1 MPFQGTAKPA
11 RWPHRP
17 AQQPLPECVQGGEF
31 RAEFGARLRKLGA
44 FNGGAVQQPLFA
56 AFKVFPANGRL
67 KTTGLLNH
75 WKRGKDEKQGPR
87 LRVCSTAILSMLCN
101 PLQIPRTLPRKMAA
115 RCEYLPAIA
124 LPEYGYNQRR
134 ERHQRKH
141 AEHRCRQANT
151 DICKQ
156 TLFFFGKFDAYQL
169 KARPRQSAHCAEHA
183 FERTPLAFHLRLIK
197 SPSKTPM
204 HTAMPADCQGCR

>member
-67 KTTGLLNH
+67 YTTGLLNH
-75 WKRGKDEKQGPR
+75 LKDGKDEKQWTR

-101 PLQIPRTLPRKMAA
+101 PLQSPLSLPRKMAA
-115 RCEYLPAIA
+115 RCE
-124 LPEYGYNQRR
+124 
-134 ERHQRKH
+134 
-141 AEHRCRQANT
+141 
-151 DICKQ
+151 
-156 TLFFFGKFDAYQL
+156 
-169 KARPRQSAHCAEHA
+169 S
-183 FERTPLAFHLRLIK
+183 LRGL
-197 SPSKTPM
+197 
-204 HTAMPADCQGCR
+204 